1 MTSALLIS
9 IPFYTMSRITKFCR
23 KIMLRFFFPPEIRIF
38 DLIHKCRSFWG
49 WNWEKLAYV
58 WEFDKFYLYFR
69 DLVGK
74 KTLYFFGQNHTKITR
89 VLSWSRLSD
98 FLALLSLNNY
108 VLGLLA
114 MYLTGISFNIA
125 TGLRFSIL
133 ELHIKH
139 DPDSFIN
146 TFFLTFPVGL

>member
-1 MTSALLIS
+1 M
-9 IPFYTMSRITKFCR
+9 
-23 KIMLRFFFPPEIRIF
+23 
-38 DLIHKCRSFWG
+38 
-49 WNWEKLAYV
+49 
-58 WEFDKFYLYFR
+58 
-69 DLVGK
+69 GK

-133 ELHIKH
+133 ELQIKH
-139 DPDSFIN
+139 YPDSFIK
-146 TFFLTFPVGL
+146 TFFLTYPVDF